1 MNERP
6 PSLLRGTNPLSQSL
20 TALTDSPASVLAL
33 SVKPYRACQLS
44 QRESLWRNRTLCNSN
59 RKASRYA
66 KASPFGRGGTAQAV
80 TERASLLNSPSLAFA
95 RQIPLFVTY
104 GDIFPRLGEVVL

>member
-1 MNERP
+1 MK
-6 PSLLRGTNPLSQSL
+6 T
-20 TALTDSPASVLAL
+20 PASVLAL

-104 GDIFPRLGEVVL
+104 GDIFPRPGEVVL

>member
-1 MNERP
+1 MK
-6 PSLLRGTNPLSQSL
+6 T
-20 TALTDSPASVLAL
+20 PASVLAL

-80 TERASLLNSPSLAFA
+80 TERASLPPRSAALSQKAALQLPFPSMPPPVKRGFRKA
-95 RQIPLFVTY
+95 RRLF
-104 GDIFPRLGEVVL
+104 